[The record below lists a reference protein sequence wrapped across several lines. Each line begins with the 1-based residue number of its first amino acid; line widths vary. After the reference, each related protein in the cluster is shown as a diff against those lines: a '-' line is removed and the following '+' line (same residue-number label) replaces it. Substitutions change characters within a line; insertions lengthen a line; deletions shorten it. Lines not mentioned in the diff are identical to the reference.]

1 MREALRDNAGLSCD
15 CGIRAI
21 WFFDLH
27 VAGMDCT
34 EKEMSEKFSDVLSR
48 RAFLAGTAAAIG
60 APALAQDL
68 NSATSIEMEGD
79 VTQGVPRNISSFRA
93 LDWRPYFS
101 NLDKGAILVDT
112 HSRALHFWSE
122 DQSFYKLYPTSVP
135 MTEELTRRGRT
146 RVVQKVVGPDWRPTP
161 SMLKRNPD
169 WPAYVP
175 PGPDNPLGTHALY
188 LSWTYYRIHGTHDTR
203 KIGRRSSNGCI
214 GLYNEHIQE
223 LFDMTKVGTQVL
235 LI

>member
-1 MREALRDNAGLSCD
+1 MTFKLDKSFN
-15 CGIRAI
+15 
-21 WFFDLH
+21 
-27 VAGMDCT
+27 
-34 EKEMSEKFSDVLSR
+34 R
-48 RAFLAGTAAAIG
+48 RAFLAGTAATLG
-60 APALAQDL
+60 TPALAQSLD
-68 NSATSIEMEGD
+68 STGTVEFEQEITRS
-79 VTQGVPRNISSFRA
+79 VSRNISSFRS

-101 NLDKGAILVDT
+101 NLNNGAILVDIS
-112 HSRALHFWSE
+112 SRALHFWSA
-122 DQSFYKLYPTSVP
+122 DGQTYKLFPSSVP
-135 MTEELTRRGRT
+135 LSEDLTRRGRT
-146 RVVQKVVGPDWRPTP
+146 KVVRKVVGPDWRPTP

-214 GLYNEHIQE
+214 GLYNEHIAE
-223 LFDMTKVGTQVL
+223 LFGQTKVGTQVL